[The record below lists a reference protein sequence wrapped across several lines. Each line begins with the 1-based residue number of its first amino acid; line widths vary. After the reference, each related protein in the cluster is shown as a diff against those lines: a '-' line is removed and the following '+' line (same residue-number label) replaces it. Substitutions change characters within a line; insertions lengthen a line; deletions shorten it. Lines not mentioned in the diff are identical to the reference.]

1 MTHVEPQGNPDD
13 LGRRKSPRFRT
24 GPLRVRLHR
33 TCEGI
38 LVDLS
43 ETGALV
49 QLPIAPAPQ
58 KEVTLQVEWDDTT
71 LQLRARVIH
80 SSPQALHLP
89 SATLVRP
96 TFHVA
101 VEFSAVEP
109 DTATMVRRIL
119 QNTQSH

>member
-1 MTHVEPQGNPDD
+1 MTHVDSQANPED
-13 LGRRKSPRFRT
+13 LGRRRAPRSRT

-33 TCEGI
+33 ACEGI

-49 QLPIAPAPQ
+49 QLPIAPAAQ
-58 KEVTLQVEWDDTT
+58 KEITLQVEWDDTT
-71 LQLRARVIH
+71 LQLRARVIR
-80 SSPQALHLP
+80 SSPQALQLP

-96 TFHVA
+96 AYHVA
-101 VEFSAVEP
+101 LEFSAVEP

-119 QNTQSH
+119 QNTQSN